1 MNTVAG
7 TFSARRAAISP
18 GLSKCS
24 PAAARAPWS
33 AVMSASKVSAT
44 VLPWVRDP
52 FLKTGVRP
60 PGPGARVGGAE
71 GAVVVA
77 EGAGRTCGV
86 AAQAVRAALRTH
98 AAVIRRTRMIT
109 V

>member
-1 MNTVAG
+1 M
-7 TFSARRAAISP
+7 SC

-24 PAAARAPWS
+24 PAAARGPWS

-71 GAVVVA
+71 GTVVVA
-77 EGAGRTCGV
+77 EGAGRTGCGV

-98 AAVIRRTRMIT
+98 AAVIRRTRVIA